1 MTRAF
6 ELFWSAEHQSLLGN
20 KARLYKLKGY
30 RMSKQQF
37 ETILYQAEGAI
48 GLVTLNRPGALNAV
62 NRKVRQELAQVVDK
76 IAGELN
82 IRVVILTG
90 AGDKAFAAGA
100 DVKEFE
106 GMPVNEARET
116 AIINTSLLAKFE
128 ALRKPIIA
136 AINGFCLGGG
146 FELALACD
154 LRVASIKAKFGLPE
168 INLGLI
174 PGGGGTQRL
183 AKVVGLAKA
192 KELTFTGE
200 MIDAEEALRLGLVN
214 KIVPSEELMTEVRR
228 LAEKLAQKS
237 SIALALAKAA
247 VNRSANIEGLS
258 AHEGECFAQCFATK
272 DLSEGIKAFLERRAP
287 EFTGQ

>member
-1 MTRAF
+1 MRAF
-6 ELFWSAEHQSLLGN
+6 ELFWSAGHQSLLGN

-37 ETILYQAEGAI
+37 ETILYQADGAI

-214 KIVPSEELMTEVRR
+214 KIVPSEQLMTEVRR

-247 VNRSANIEGLS
+247 VNQSANIEGLS

-287 EFTGQ
+287 KFTGQ